1 MKNGTSDTIQAP
13 MSAST
18 FAAIW
23 RPIDAGHC
31 SISFSASDCFSEA
44 IRRMTTNG
52 RSSVMAR
59 SYAPSAGVRMPSS
72 GDNPCGGA
80 AGPPPIPLAS
90 AYAFIAVMK
99 LCPVSNPTI
108 SSNNQNARLAASS
121 AISLRTRSRKRK
133 EDLLESAHSRGQFV
147 ERSLGHGAAVI
158 EEEKSIA
165 YARGVAELVNGE
177 DERAAVRGIAAQHV
191 HDLTR
196 LAEIE
201 TIERFV
207 EQQNRSR
214 NRESERDVE
223 PLRLPFR

>member
-1 MKNGTSDTIQAP
+1 MKNGTSETIHAP
-13 MSAST
+13 ASAIT
-18 FAAIW
+18 FAAIC
-23 RPIDAGHC
+23 RSIDAGHC

-44 IRRMTTNG
+44 MRRMTTNG
-52 RSSVMAR
+52 RSSVIAR

-72 GDNPCGGA
+72 GDNPCASA

-133 EDLLESAHSRGQFV
+133 EGLLEPAHSRGQLI

-158 EEEKSIA
+158 EEEKSVA
-165 YARGVAELVNGE
+165 HARRVAELMNGKDERSPARGV
-177 DERAAVRGIAAQHV
+177 AAQHV
-191 HDLTR
+191 HHLTR

-201 TIERFV
+201 SIERFI

-214 NRESERDVE
+214 NGEADGDVE
-223 PLRLPFR
+223 PLRLS